1 MFPSVFAARLD
12 VLFPIVDWSVEEED
26 VCLRFNPCPILDS
39 NGWLL
44 LGRLKFLALGL
55 TSLYFFENE
64 PLVGVIM

>member
-39 NGWLL
+39 NG
-44 LGRLKFLALGL
+44 
-55 TSLYFFENE
+55 
-64 PLVGVIM
+64 